1 MCVLNDDSAK
11 YEIPLF
17 FVSTRTAHEKLGVRF
32 TSIQESSEIHLSEFA
47 YSRGSTMTVYEIL
60 LDSSRA
66 CPQHECSEIRI
77 QDRLLTYTRP
87 L

>member
-17 FVSTRTAHEKLGVRF
+17 FVSPRTAHEKLGVRF
-32 TSIQESSEIHLSEFA
+32 KSIQESSEIQMSEFA